1 MRRIL
6 FAFTLLAVG
15 ATGASAEDRLIFAT
29 TNASTSPGNMRVMHP
44 WAAKMNEQGKGEL
57 VIEVRDGPAIA
68 NFTNYYDRVVNDVVQ
83 ISWGVQDY
91 LGAQFQRSQVV
102 GLPFIFD
109 SSIDAAVA
117 YYRLYKTGLLD
128 PEYTEI
134 HPLMFCA
141 FAQAGVHMRAPLQTP
156 DNVRGMKLISGS
168 KVQSDVITRLG
179 AAPVTLPLTQVYE
192 ALQRG
197 VADGVV
203 TQWTAFQPFKLG
215 EVTRYHIDTVM
226 GANSGAVFM
235 TKKRYA
241 ALSAAARRVIDAN
254 SDEAQSRAFGG
265 YWEKQQTDGRDNIKA
280 DANHTTVT
288 LSREQDAVWRRH
300 AEAVAAEWSSGV
312 PDGPRILAAYKEILA
327 KVKAGG

>member
-1 MRRIL
+1 MHRII
-6 FAFTLLAVG
+6 FAFALA
-15 ATGASAEDRLIFAT
+15 AFCASSALAEDRLIFAT
-29 TNASTSPGNMRVMHP
+29 TNASTTPGNMRVMHP
-44 WAAKMNEQGKGEL
+44 WAARMNEQGKGEL

-109 SSIDAAVA
+109 SPTDAAVA

-141 FAQAGVHMRAPLQTP
+141 FASAGVHMRSPLPSP
-156 DNVRGMKLISGS
+156 DVRGLKLISGS

-197 VADGVV
+197 VADGAV
-203 TQWTAFQPFKLG
+203 TQWTAFAPFKLG

-226 GANSGAVFM
+226 GANAGAVFM

-241 ALSAAARRVIDAN
+241 ALSAASRRVIDAN
-254 SDEAQSRAFGG
+254 SDEAQSRSFGA
-265 YWEKQQTDGRDNIKA
+265 YWDKQQTDNRELIKA
-280 DANHTTVT
+280 DATHTTVT
-288 LSREQDAVWRRH
+288 LTPEQDAVWRRH

-312 PDGPRILAAYKEILA
+312 PNGPRILATYKEILA
-327 KVKAGG
+327 KVKTGG